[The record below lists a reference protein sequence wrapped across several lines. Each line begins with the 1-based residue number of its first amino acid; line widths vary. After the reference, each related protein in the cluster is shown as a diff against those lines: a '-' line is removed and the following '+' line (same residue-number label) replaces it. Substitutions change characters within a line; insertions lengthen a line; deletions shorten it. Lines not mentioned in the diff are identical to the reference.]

1 MAYNDK
7 ANLFELLSAAWGNKR
22 AKKILAKVEAYKAKH
37 PKKAF
42 SFVFAEDGSFKAIE
56 KKNEESNSNN

>member
-7 ANLFELLSAAWGNKR
+7 ANLLELLSAAWGDKR
-22 AKKILAKVEAYKAKH
+22 AKKILSKVEAYKAKH

-42 SFVFAEDGSFKAIE
+42 SFVFAEDGSFRAIE
-56 KKNEESNSNN
+56 KKNEEYNSDD